1 MWPFVAGG
9 GGGGDVRGGG
19 GGGVHL
25 KTYYLSTI
33 VKKQLI

>member
-1 MWPFVAGG
+1 MWPFVA

-25 KTYYLSTI
+25 KTYYLSTT
-33 VKKQLI
+33 VEKQLI